1 MAEDVTRL
9 IDFYKSPLGRISRA
23 LVREPEPIE
32 WNFDEETI
40 NSPIPSTVEAD
51 EPPAGLPH

>member
-1 MAEDVTRL
+1 
-9 IDFYKSPLGRISRA
+9 
-23 LVREPEPIE
+23 VREPEPIE